1 MEIPRRPQNFPP
13 GGRPVHSFVIS
24 LKTRTFLA
32 DKIILVSFLLQ
43 TPPRSTTPVQ
53 STSASCSVT
62 SALRASPTT
71 ASSRASIS
79 WPWPGSAQTSGGQE
93 CPSWTWTRIR
103 WKRAW
108 ARRLSCQDISCVEF
122 QNLAIVKLFQKANGR
137 KFPETVRK

>member
-103 WKRAW
+103 WRRAW
-108 ARRLSCQDISCVEF
+108 AHRLSCKYIYRVEF
-122 QNLAIVKLFQKANGR
+122 PKIANIRYEQKGQIKR
-137 KFPETVRK
+137 PESKY